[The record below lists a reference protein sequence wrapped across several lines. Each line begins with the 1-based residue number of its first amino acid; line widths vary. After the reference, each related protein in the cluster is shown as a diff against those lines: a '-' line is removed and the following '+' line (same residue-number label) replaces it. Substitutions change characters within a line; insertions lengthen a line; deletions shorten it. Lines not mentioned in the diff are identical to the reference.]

1 MFFLNNGSLKW
12 LVGAFFHVPCQAR
25 ACVVVGTQAVRTNEM
40 VEDHSTVFVLL
51 AGNLEHISH
60 PLIECHLLLVFPLM
74 TSLTDHGDFLLTCWA
89 GPQRLGRKK
98 RK

>member
-1 MFFLNNGSLKW
+1 
-12 LVGAFFHVPCQAR
+12 
-25 ACVVVGTQAVRTNEM
+25 M

-98 RK
+98 KEMSKFTSKVSKNKSNTSAIEVGMSLEKSK